1 MTQTQSYLIRKF
13 KQYGVKGIMFIKTY
27 KAPDGHYIWNDL
39 AISNY
44 DKVKRVCRI
53 QLMQWS
59 NNFVTHLI
67 NRQILQINSNKQC
80 EFELPWDNIGQ
91 TYLTLA
97 ELEHPKYS
105 KIFELIF
112 VQILQIISKHKNIKY
127 NDNVLFEKDS
137 QYNMLIEC
145 DLEVT

>member
-1 MTQTQSYLIRKF
+1 MTRTQSYLIRKF

-27 KAPDGHYIWNDL
+27 KAPDGHYIWNDIV
-39 AISNY
+39 ISNY

-59 NNFVTHLI
+59 GNFMT
-67 NRQILQINSNKQC
+67 RQILQINSNEQC

-91 TYLTLA
+91 TYLTFN
-97 ELEHPKYS
+97 ELKQPKYAQ
-105 KIFELIF
+105 IFELIF
-112 VQILQIISKHKNIKY
+112 VQLLQIVSNHKSIKCN
-127 NDNVLFEKDS
+127 NDVLFEKDS

-145 DLEVT
+145 DLEVI